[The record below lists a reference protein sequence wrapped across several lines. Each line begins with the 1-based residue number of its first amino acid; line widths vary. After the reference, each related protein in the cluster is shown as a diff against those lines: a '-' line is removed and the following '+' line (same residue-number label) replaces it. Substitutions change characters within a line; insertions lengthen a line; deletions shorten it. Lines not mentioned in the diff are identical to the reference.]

1 MNIQVISRKTS
12 YTAVTIPFQD
22 LIAPLQPV
30 LGLQKVAIRF
40 TILKGCLH
48 ILTLVCLNQQY
59 KGENDECSVGAQL
72 KKRLINW
79 N

>member
-30 LGLQKVAIRF
+30 LGLQKFVVGFSIESGR
-40 TILKGCLH
+40 LH
-48 ILTLVCLNQQY
+48 IPTFV
-59 KGENDECSVGAQL
+59 
-72 KKRLINW
+72 
-79 N
+79 